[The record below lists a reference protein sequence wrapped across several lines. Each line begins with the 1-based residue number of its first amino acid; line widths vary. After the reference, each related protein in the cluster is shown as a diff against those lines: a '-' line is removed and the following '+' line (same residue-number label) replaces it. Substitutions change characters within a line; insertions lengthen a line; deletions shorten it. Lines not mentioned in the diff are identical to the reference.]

1 MGTAKKGKEKKKK
14 RQGEFWRGL
23 IKPNLITKTSKY
35 RGFLWLVG
43 DKVIEE
49 VRHMRG
55 LGPGRPLLR

>member
-1 MGTAKKGKEKKKK
+1 MGTAKKEKKKKKK

-49 VRHMRG
+49 V
-55 LGPGRPLLR
+55 